1 MTTQFQGILFMKMFF
16 FQTFFSSGKCFPRPR
31 MARLEREK
39 LKSNMQTFHDKL
51 KHYAIG
57 AGKFSC
63 KIFGKMSIN

>member
-16 FQTFFSSGKCFPRPR
+16 CDFFSSPNCFPRPR

-63 KIFGKMSIN
+63 KYLLR